1 MYKAKVA
8 EQIYEFEFSDEK
20 AAEGT
25 INGEAFK
32 MDIAQQGDVHHVL
45 HKHGSYKVKM
55 VRFDKENKTCVI
67 QVNNYEYLVGIE
79 DRFDVL
85 LHQLGMDNINNHKVN
100 DLKAPMPGLVLSIM
114 VEPGDSVK
122 KGEGLMVLEA
132 MKMENIIR
140 TPSDGIVKSIDVKK
154 SDAVEKNQVLIKFE

>member
-8 EQIYEFEFSDEK
+8 EQIFEFEFSDEK
-20 AAEGT
+20 ALQGT
-25 INGEAFK
+25 VNGEFFK
-32 MDIAQQGDVHHVL
+32 IDADQQGGVHHVL

-55 VRFDKENKTCVI
+55 VRFDKENKKCVI
-67 QVNNYEYLVGIE
+67 QVNNHEYLVSLE

-85 LHQLGMDNINNHKVN
+85 LHQLGMDNIINHQVN

-122 KGEGLMVLEA
+122 KGEGLLVLEA

-140 TPSDGIVKSIDVKK
+140 TPADGIVKSIDVKK